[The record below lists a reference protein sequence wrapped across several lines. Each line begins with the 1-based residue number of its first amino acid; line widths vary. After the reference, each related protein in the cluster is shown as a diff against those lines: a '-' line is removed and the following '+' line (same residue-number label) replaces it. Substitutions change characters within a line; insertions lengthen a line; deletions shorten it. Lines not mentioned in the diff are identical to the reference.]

1 VSQFEWVWFLGGRAS
16 RTIDF
21 ILRKRVMDHQATR
34 QIRHTKWRGS
44 HSGHSH
50 PMGTHPS
57 GVRGRRTIGAER
69 PLTVRGIRLYWMM
82 RLHSREARDGSQGRE
97 SLCQPNQ
104 GLGAPNPRRT
114 VRTISE
120 TYAAIPNPTPSACSD
135 EPLSEQS

>member
-82 RLHSREARDGSQGRE
+82 GFTLAKREMVPRGGSHCASRIKGLALPTREERFVRFQRLT
-97 SLCQPNQ
+97 
-104 GLGAPNPRRT
+104 PRF
-114 VRTISE
+114 
-120 TYAAIPNPTPSACSD
+120 PTRHHRPV
-135 EPLSEQS
+135 PTNR